1 MFWKKTVSFAAE
13 RTQRGGEFM
22 SWSIDTIIL
31 LVIAVE
37 LALVLAKMGTKK
49 G

>member
-1 MFWKKTVSFAAE
+1 
-13 RTQRGGEFM
+13 M
-22 SWSIDTIIL
+22 SWSVDTVIL

-37 LALVLAKMGTKK
+37 LALIFVRLGMKK

>member
-1 MFWKKTVSFAAE
+1 MN
-13 RTQRGGEFM
+13 
-22 SWSIDTIIL
+22 WSVDTIIL

-37 LALVLAKMGTKK
+37 LALILVKMGTKK

>member
-1 MFWKKTVSFAAE
+1 
-13 RTQRGGEFM
+13 M
-22 SWSIDTIIL
+22 SWSFDTVIL

-37 LALVLAKMGTKK
+37 LALIFTRLGTKK

>member
-1 MFWKKTVSFAAE
+1 
-13 RTQRGGEFM
+13 M
-22 SWSIDTIIL
+22 SWSADTVVL

-37 LALVLAKMGTKK
+37 LALIYARLGTKK

>member
-1 MFWKKTVSFAAE
+1 
-13 RTQRGGEFM
+13 M
-22 SWSIDTIIL
+22 SWSVDTIIL

-37 LALVLAKMGTKK
+37 LALILARMGTKK

>member
-1 MFWKKTVSFAAE
+1 
-13 RTQRGGEFM
+13 M
-22 SWSIDTIIL
+22 SWTVDTIIL

-37 LALVLAKMGTKK
+37 LALIFARMGTKK

>member
-1 MFWKKTVSFAAE
+1 
-13 RTQRGGEFM
+13 M
-22 SWSIDTIIL
+22 SWSIDTVIL

-37 LALVLAKMGTKK
+37 LALMLAKLGAKK

>member
-1 MFWKKTVSFAAE
+1 
-13 RTQRGGEFM
+13 M
-22 SWSIDTIIL
+22 SWTADTIIL

-37 LALVLAKMGTKK
+37 LALIFARMGTKK

>member
-1 MFWKKTVSFAAE
+1 MACGFLQ
-13 RTQRGGEFM
+13 RTNKGGDFM
-22 SWSIDTIIL
+22 SWTADTLIL

-37 LALVLAKMGTKK
+37 LALIFARMGTKK